1 MADKKKKCKHDE
13 KVKEYASFL
22 YMLPEKLA
30 AGELAATLDF
40 IRKEAIEVWTE
51 VNLLEL
57 TLQNGTL
64 TFEDMQEELGSA
76 EDEALL
82 EQLGVKQVYT
92 CDYETADSKE
102 VQKIMACLLERSGGF
117 LASDTEDFK
126 PFLQAA
132 EL

>member
-30 AGELAATLDF
+30 AGGLAEALDF
-40 IRKEAIEVWTE
+40 IQKEAVEVWTE
-51 VNLLEL
+51 VNFLEL

-76 EDEALL
+76 ADEALL
-82 EQLGVKQVYT
+82 KQLEVKQVYA
-92 CDYETADSKE
+92 CDYETTDSKE
-102 VQKIMACLLERSGGF
+102 VQKIMTCLLERAGGF

-126 PFLQAA
+126 PFLRVA